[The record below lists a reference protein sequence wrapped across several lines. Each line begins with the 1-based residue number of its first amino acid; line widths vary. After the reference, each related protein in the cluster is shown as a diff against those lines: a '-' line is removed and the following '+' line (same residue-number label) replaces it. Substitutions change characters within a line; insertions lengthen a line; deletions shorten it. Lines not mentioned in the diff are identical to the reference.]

1 MAKQRLNLGVG
12 SNDNT
17 GDTLRAAG
25 EKINENFDEL
35 YNIVVAGDSD
45 GFDSDYVRVLV
56 REVVDSDLVRG
67 LLDLDA
73 DGVIDNVDSD
83 YVTALLNSLLDS
95 DYLVSLFDSD
105 FGTIDPDLIRAS
117 VSSYVD

>member
-35 YNIVVAGDSD
+35 YNIVVTGDSD
-45 GFDSDYVRVLV
+45 GFDSDYVRVLATTNAPWV
-56 REVVDSDLVRG
+56 PPE
-67 LLDLDA
+67 
-73 DGVIDNVDSD
+73 
-83 YVTALLNSLLDS
+83 
-95 DYLVSLFDSD
+95 LFQS
-105 FGTIDPDLIRAS
+105 TRMS
-117 VSSYVD
+117 